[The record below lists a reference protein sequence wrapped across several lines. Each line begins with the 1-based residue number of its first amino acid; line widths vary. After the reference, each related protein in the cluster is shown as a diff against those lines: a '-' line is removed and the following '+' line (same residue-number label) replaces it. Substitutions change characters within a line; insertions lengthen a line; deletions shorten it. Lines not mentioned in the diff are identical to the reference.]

1 MRSKLQFGLM
11 SEEFYSVIKL
21 ISGEEIFALVSIDE
35 NYDEP
40 VIILQN
46 PIMMS
51 IINSPKG
58 SYIKVKRWI
67 ELSSED
73 IFIMKFDRILTMSE
87 SKDAKLIAIYD
98 NYIDSEGD
106 SENIIDMHTSN
117 GKVKITDQMGYISS
131 VEDARK
137 KFEELFKINQKPKET

>member
-1 MRSKLQFGLM
+1 MG
-11 SEEFYSVIKL
+11 EEFYSVIKL
-21 ISGEEIFALVSIDE
+21 VSGEEIFALVSIDE

-46 PIMMS
+46 PIVMTIM
-51 IINSPKG
+51 NSSRG
-58 SYIKVKRWI
+58 GYIKVKRWI

-73 IFIMKFDRILTMSE
+73 IFIMKLDRVLTMSE

-98 NYIDSEGD
+98 NYIDSEED
-106 SENIIDMHTSN
+106 PENMIDVYKSN
-117 GKVKITDQMGYISS
+117 GKVNPTSEMGYVSS

-137 KFEELFKINQKPKET
+137 KFEELFKNNQEPKET

>member
-73 IFIMKFDRILTMSE
+73 IFVMKFDRILTMSE

>member
-1 MRSKLQFGLM
+1 M

-58 SYIKVKRWI
+58 SYIKVKRWV

>member
-1 MRSKLQFGLM
+1 M

-46 PIMMS
+46 PIIMTIM
-51 IINSPKG
+51 NSSKG

-73 IFIMKFDRILTMSE
+73 IFVMKFDRILTMSE